1 MKISDREKKIIV
13 IILIIAVIALPYLF
27 VIKPFGEKQDSVEKK
42 IAELSERY
50 EYLCTLNEQREFY
63 LSEIERFQEER
74 EVIIAK
80 YAGGIRQENVIMFL
94 RKLELTLPMAM
105 TTISFNGNEATPIS
119 EGTTDA
125 DGNVTGQLVGLST
138 NTTVSYECFYE
149 DAKELMDTILKYKER
164 MVLTTMN
171 MAYDDDTGRIK
182 GTFVLSQYAITGDGR
197 ELAPAQIPAMEHGN
211 ESIFG
216 TYISDEELRQ
226 ELFGDDSEEG
236 EEAEEE

>member
-13 IILIIAVIALPYLF
+13 IILIIAVVALPYLF
-27 VIKPFGEKQDSVEKK
+27 VIKPFGEKQDAVEKD
-42 IAELSERY
+42 IAELTERY

-63 LSEIERFQEER
+63 LSEIERFKEER

-105 TTISFNGNEATPIS
+105 TTITFNGNEATPIS
-119 EGTTDA
+119 EGIADA

-138 NTTVSYECFYE
+138 NTTVTYECFYE

-164 MVLTTMN
+164 MVLSTMN

-197 ELAPAQIPAMEHGN
+197 VLAPAQIPAMPHGN
-211 ESIFG
+211 ESVFG

-226 ELFGDDSEEG
+226 ELFGEDSEEG
-236 EEAEEE
+236 EDEEE